1 MPLHKSLAYSL
12 FKYYLEILIPMTL
25 QTLEKEEA
33 LPVLNEGYRSV
44 FQNRNFLMLWIGQVF
59 SQLGDRVVFVVF
71 IAAITANYGVN
82 DSYNSYLYVAF
93 TIPAILLTAIA
104 GVFVDRWP
112 RRLVL
117 VLTNVFRAIFVAF
130 LPWAVEHSLM
140 GIYVVAFLLSAA
152 TQFFVPAE
160 GATIPMIVRKTQLMA
175 ANSLFTTTMMASVI
189 FGFAL
194 GDPLINIFGMESV
207 HWFIVGLFVL
217 ASVMLCF
224 VKAPKP
230 AKILKPDDSE
240 ASQER
245 VGVGSAI
252 QDFFD
257 ELRDGIDYIRQDP
270 LIWRAMLKLAM
281 LFSAVVAMCILF
293 ISFARDYLYEDP
305 EVAARKF
312 AYIVTYSGVGMALG
326 ALVVGRF
333 FRDTRRSYLVFSG
346 FLLVGTC
353 ICALAFV
360 DQIPQG
366 LNGIDLPQHLF
377 QFASFEF
384 FMDRF
389 QITYRMIVAYVLAVV
404 MGAGVASV
412 AIPLQALL
420 HEIIPEDK
428 RGKIMGVQF
437 TILSTSS
444 TLPVLAAGW
453 GVEYVGTYLMLILI
467 GVPLGFIGIY
477 GLYRRLF
484 VSHAITKNW

>member
-1 MPLHKSLAYSL
+1 
-12 FKYYLEILIPMTL
+12 MTL
-25 QTLEKEEA
+25 PTLEKEET
-33 LPVLNEGYRSV
+33 LPALNEGYRSV
-44 FQNRNFLMLWIGQVF
+44 LSNQNFLVLWIGQIF
-59 SQLGDRVVFVVF
+59 SQLGDRIVFVVF
-71 IAAITANYGVN
+71 IAAITANYGAN

-112 RRLVL
+112 RRVVL
-117 VLTNVFRAIFVAF
+117 VSTNVFRAVFVAF
-130 LPWAVEHSLM
+130 LPWAIEHSLM
-140 GIYVVAFLLSAA
+140 GIYAVAFLLSAA

-160 GATIPMIVRKTQLMA
+160 GATIPMIVRTTQLMA

-207 HWFIVGLFVL
+207 HWAIVALFVL
-217 ASVMLCF
+217 ASIMLCF
-224 VKAPKP
+224 VKVPPSPVIAGENGMERE
-230 AKILKPDDSE
+230 KPDENVPSGMGTGLKAFFEELHD
-240 ASQER
+240 
-245 VGVGSAI
+245 GV
-252 QDFFD
+252 
-257 ELRDGIDYIRQDP
+257 DYIRKDP
-270 LIWRAMLKLAM
+270 LIWQAMLKLAM

-326 ALVVGRF
+326 ALIVGRF
-333 FRDTRRSYLVFSG
+333 FRDARRSYLVFSG
-346 FLLVGTC
+346 FLLVGAC
-353 ICALAFV
+353 ICALAFI

-377 QFASFEF
+377 QWGSFEF

-389 QITYRMIVAYVLAVV
+389 QVTYRMVVAYGLAVL
-404 MGAGVASV
+404 MGSGAAAV

-420 HEIIPEDK
+420 HEIIPDDK

-453 GVEYVGTYLMLILI
+453 GVEFVGTYLMLILI
-467 GVPLGFIGIY
+467 GVPLGIVGVY

-484 VSHAITKNW
+484 APYAITKNW